1 MDTAAPTGAQRGSS
15 GGEPAGLSTLI
26 WWQWPC
32 LSSFVVPGGQLL
44 EEITETKFWTK
55 INHMQSRVLWECSLM
70 CLGKDPNTNWR
81 VRHRRLCWG
90 SSFPSSRSA
99 LHPFLC
105 PGRLTQSAWRA
116 SLQLWDPGTSSY
128 VQPMQTPAE
137 TRDWGG
143 AGYLFPLSPSLQ
155 SLHEMTF
162 CWTSWLVAGVEE
174 DTALS
179 LPSSDSSLPLPW
191 LWALGYCPV
200 VCSLPTVSTLW
211 E

>member
-1 MDTAAPTGAQRGSS
+1 MSGYVASLLSISDGSTLWAVPDGYGSPDRSPEGSS

-26 WWQWPC
+26 WWQWPR

-55 INHMQSRVLWECSLM
+55 INHMQSGVLWDCSLV
-70 CLGKDPNTNWR
+70 CLGKDPNTNWW

-90 SSFPSSRSA
+90 SFRSSRSA

-128 VQPMQTPAE
+128 VQPMQTPAGDPGLGWGWVFISSLSFLAE
-137 TRDWGG
+137 SSWDDLLLNVMAGGWCWGG
-143 AGYLFPLSPSLQ
+143 
-155 SLHEMTF
+155 H
-162 CWTSWLVAGVEE
+162 
-174 DTALS
+174 
-179 LPSSDSSLPLPW
+179 SSLS
-191 LWALGYCPV
+191 AFQ
-200 VCSLPTVSTLW
+200 
-211 E
+211 